1 MFFAIRL
8 FFSDEFGM
16 RALNWEDYVWSL
28 PGRYTYF
35 VREVVLTLPMKYI
48 FFEIS
53 VVPMVFKYALSCMLH
68 CERWAFLKNSSRYIQ
83 QDMLWSFSVEKA
95 LWYASAL
102 YSKPY
107 N

>member
-1 MFFAIRL
+1 
-8 FFSDEFGM
+8 
-16 RALNWEDYVWSL
+16 
-28 PGRYTYF
+28 
-35 VREVVLTLPMKYI
+35 
-48 FFEIS
+48 
-53 VVPMVFKYALSCMLH
+53 MVFKYALSCMLH